1 MRTTLTLDPDI
12 HHAVRSIA
20 RERGESL
27 GKVVSSLAR
36 AALTWPNHVHHGL
49 AHHEW
54 PIELAGPDERD
65 AVAVIRFKVR
75 FGD

>member
-27 GKVVSSLAR
+27 GKGVSSRAR
-36 AALTWPNHVHHGL
+36 AALQPRDSATRADGFPVFDVGSGAPPL
-49 AHHEW
+49 TREMV
-54 PIELAGPDERD
+54 RD
-65 AVAVIRFKVR
+65 ALEDV
-75 FGD
+75 

>member
-27 GKVVSSLAR
+27 GAVVSTLVR
-36 AALTWPNHVHHGL
+36 TALLPRESATRGDGFPVFDVDSDAPPL
-49 AHHEW
+49 T
-54 PIELAGPDERD
+54 PDMVRD
-65 AVAVIRFKVR
+65 ALEDA
-75 FGD
+75 

>member
-27 GKVVSSLAR
+27 GTVVSSLAR
-36 AALTWPNHVHHGL
+36 AALQPREHTTRADGFPVFDV
-49 AHHEW
+49 
-54 PIELAGPDERD
+54 GPDAPPLTPDMVRD
-65 AVAVIRFKVR
+65 ALEDV
-75 FGD
+75 

>member
-27 GKVVSSLAR
+27 GSVVSSLVR
-36 AALTWPNHVHHGL
+36 AALLPREPATRGDGFPVFDV
-49 AHHEW
+49 
-54 PIELAGPDERD
+54 GPDAQPLTPDMVRD
-65 AVAVIRFKVR
+65 ALEDV
-75 FGD
+75 